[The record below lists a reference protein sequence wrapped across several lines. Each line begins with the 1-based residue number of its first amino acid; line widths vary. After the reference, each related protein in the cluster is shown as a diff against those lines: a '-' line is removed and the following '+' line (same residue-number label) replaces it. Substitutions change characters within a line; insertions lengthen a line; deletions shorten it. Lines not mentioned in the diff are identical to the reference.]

1 MSPFEDSPTARHNA
15 GSGTTPAAA
24 MAGAR
29 AAAASLQLTR
39 RAAVRAGAIGLL
51 GLGDLA
57 RLRAASG
64 AAGTP
69 PRAVI
74 LIFLSGGLAQ
84 HESFDPKPDGPLDI
98 RGEFAAIPTRSP
110 GVRVCEHLPL
120 LAARSERWALCRS
133 LTHGSNEHSAGHHIM
148 LTGHSEL
155 PTGFDPSKPKK
166 TDWPSIPALVSS
178 LLPGRDILPPAIV
191 LPEKL
196 VHRTG
201 RTIPGQFAGML
212 GRAREPWFLECSP
225 FNPVGYGAYP
235 DYLFHHATGFLEQE
249 SLAFR
254 PLELAVPQPLMHGRL
269 LDRIALRDRLDRQRA
284 ELERTAEERAFDRY
298 RGMATSLL
306 LDPQVSAAFDI
317 GKADPALRERY
328 GENAFGWSLLLAAR
342 LVEAGVSL
350 VQVNLGNNEAWDT
363 HQSAWTNLRRFLLP
377 PMDRAVATLLDDL
390 ESRGLLDATL
400 VAMAGEFGRTPTIST
415 LRGATEAG
423 RDHWGR
429 VQTAFFAGGGV
440 RGGTVVG
447 STDRFG
453 GEPADDPQRPEDFA
467 ATLYHALGLRPDTI
481 WHDELERPF
490 PLSDGRPI
498 AGLFGHG

>member
-1 MSPFEDSPTARHNA
+1 MSREAMSSPDR
-15 GSGTTPAAA
+15 GP
-24 MAGAR
+24 R
-29 AAAASLQLTR
+29 LTR
-39 RAAVRAGAIGLL
+39 RDAVRAGSIGML
-51 GLGDLA
+51 GLAELA

-64 AAGTP
+64 ATGRP
-69 PRAVI
+69 SRAVVF
-74 LIFLSGGLAQ
+74 IFLSGGLAQ

-98 RGEFAAIPTRSP
+98 RGDFSAIPTRTA

-120 LAARSERWALCRS
+120 LAERSERWALCRS

-148 LTGHSEL
+148 LTGRSDL
-155 PTGFDPSKPKK
+155 PTGFDPSRPKPS
-166 TDWPSIPALVSS
+166 DWPSIPALVSS

-191 LPEKL
+191 LPEKI

-201 RTIPGQFAGML
+201 RTVPGQFAGML
-212 GRAREPWFLECSP
+212 GRTREPWFLECSP
-225 FNPVGYGAYP
+225 YNPVSYGAYP
-235 DYLFHHATGFLEQE
+235 EYLFHHATGAVTQDA
-249 SLAFR
+249 LAFR
-254 PLELAVPQPLMHGRL
+254 PLELTIPQPLLDGRL
-269 LDRIALRDRLDRQRA
+269 LDRIGLRDRLDRQRA
-284 ELERTAEERAFDRY
+284 DLARTAEERSFDRY

-317 GKADPALRERY
+317 TRADPALRERY

-377 PMDRAVATLLDDL
+377 PTDRAVSALLDDL
-390 ESRGLLDATL
+390 GDRGLLDTTL
-400 VAMAGEFGRTPTIST
+400 VAMAGEFGRTPKIST
-415 LRGATEAG
+415 LKGATEAG

-447 STDRFG
+447 ASDRFG
-453 GEPADDPQRPEDFA
+453 GEPAGDPQRPEDFA
-467 ATLYHALGLRPDTI
+467 ATLYHALGLRPETV

-490 PLSDGRPI
+490 PLTDGRPI
-498 AGLFGHG
+498 PGLFAGG

>member
-1 MSPFEDSPTARHNA
+1 MNRDGVAQSGGRWDRRVSRRQAVTA
-15 GSGTTPAAA
+15 GSIGT
-24 MAGAR
+24 
-29 AAAASLQLTR
+29 
-39 RAAVRAGAIGLL
+39 L
-51 GLGDLA
+51 GLAELA
-57 RLRAASG
+57 RLKS
-64 AAGTP
+64 AAGASAAP
-69 PRAVI
+69 RRAVI
-74 LIFLSGGLAQ
+74 LVFLSGGLAQ

-120 LAARSERWALCRS
+120 LAARSEQWALCRS

-148 LTGHSEL
+148 LTGHSAL
-155 PTGFDPSKPKK
+155 PTGFDPGKPKPS
-166 TDWPSIPALVSS
+166 DWPSIPALVSS
-178 LLPGRDILPPAIV
+178 LLPPRDILPPAIV

-196 VHRTG
+196 VHRSG

-212 GRAREPWFLECSP
+212 GRTREPWFLECSP
-225 FNPVGYGAYP
+225 FNAASYGAYP
-235 DYLFHHATGFLEQE
+235 EYLFHHADGPVVQE
-249 SLAFR
+249 SLAFQ
-254 PLELAVPQPLMHGRL
+254 PLELAIPQSLMGGRL
-269 LDRIALRDRLDRQRA
+269 LDRIALRERLDRQRA
-284 ELERTAEERAFDRY
+284 DLARTADERSFDRY

-306 LDPQVSAAFDI
+306 LDPQVAGAFDI
-317 GKADPALRERY
+317 ARAEPALRERY

-377 PMDRAVATLLDDL
+377 PLDRAVAALLDDL
-390 ESRGLLDATL
+390 GGRGLLDTTL

-415 LRGATEAG
+415 LKGASEAG

-447 STDRFG
+447 ATDRFG
-453 GEPADDPQRPEDFA
+453 GEPVADPQRPEDFA
-467 ATLYHALGLRPDTI
+467 ATLYHGLGLRPETV
-481 WHDELERPF
+481 WHDELARPF

-498 AGLFGHG
+498 AGLFTGA